1 MTKDVNWGDE
11 VQSGDVFKF
20 EKVGTVLQGVFKSK
34 EQRNLPKGLAWVY
47 EIRTKDGLVAVFG
60 SGDID
65 RKMADIQ
72 PGVLVQ
78 LTFKE
83 LKKTTSGNDYKVFSV
98 RSTENTEEN
107 RSALGIE
114 IFKEEQEMDDAE
126 AQANAEFAGIGTEEE
141 PKK

>member
-1 MTKDVNWGDE
+1 MTKDVKWGDE

-20 EKVGTVLQGVFKSK
+20 EEVGTVLQGVFKSK

-65 RKMADIQ
+65 RKMAEIQ
-72 PGVLVQ
+72 PGVL
-78 LTFKE
+78 LRLEYKE
-83 LKKTTSGNDYKVFSV
+83 LKKTTTGNDYKVFSV
-98 RSTENTEEN
+98 RSTANTEEN

-114 IFKEEQEMDDAE
+114 IFKEEAE
-126 AQANAEFAGIGTEEE
+126 ADAAEAEAEKAFEKA
-141 PKK
+141 

>member
-1 MTKDVNWGDE
+1 MSDVKWGDE

-20 EKVGTVLQGVFKSK
+20 EKVGTVLQGVFKGK
-34 EQRNLPKGLAWVY
+34 EQRNLPKGMAWVY

-65 RKMADIQ
+65 RKMVEIQ
-72 PGVLVQ
+72 PGVLLQ
-78 LTFKE
+78 LTYKE

-107 RSALGIE
+107 RTALGIT
-114 IFKEEQEMDDAE
+114 IFKEEAENDEAEKEANDA
-126 AQANAEFAGIGTEEE
+126 FAGVTSGDE
-141 PKK
+141 KK